1 MSNSWTVADATQ
13 AIEHSGLT
21 NDSIIIDPFGGCGTT
36 AFAAN
41 LLGISAITSDN
52 DPIATLFALTNQ
64 TNFSKIYLETK
75 ECIENFELKEVLC
88 KSIESESDLALKS
101 YVVNELLNSHSWQ
114 GETLDTTRFPSS
126 CMTLDFH
133 HHISFDYSV
142 LLTNIAALPNILP
155 TIIKEKYSKTGIVSS
170 PPFYGSNS
178 NPKQIVIAELISESV
193 QNYIND
199 SKLPDIKIKCMQR
212 IDSILSNMDL
222 QFWYA
227 EQVIRSARSINA
239 KVIAYE
245 LGIPACIFTIE
256 LEELSDLISEIFIN
270 HGFKVS
276 IAHKFSNKSDIGH
289 LLIARSS

>member
-52 DPIATLFALTNQ
+52 DPIATLLALTNQ

-155 TIIKEKYSKTGIVSS
+155 
-170 PPFYGSNS
+170 
-178 NPKQIVIAELISESV
+178 
-193 QNYIND
+193 
-199 SKLPDIKIKCMQR
+199 R
-212 IDSILSNMDL
+212 I
-222 QFWYA
+222 
-227 EQVIRSARSINA
+227 
-239 KVIAYE
+239 
-245 LGIPACIFTIE
+245 
-256 LEELSDLISEIFIN
+256 
-270 HGFKVS
+270 
-276 IAHKFSNKSDIGH
+276 
-289 LLIARSS
+289 